1 MSTRIPEAVYQW
13 LQFIQFWWLPP
24 VCVLCRGS
32 GNTQQDLCLDCRDSL
47 PRLVH
52 PCPGCALPL
61 PAGMPANS
69 PCGSCLAM
77 PPAWHSLHAALAYQP
92 PVTDMIAGFKYHGHA
107 VNGRVLTDLLG
118 QHLGARTGHHMLP
131 ELLVPVPLHRQ
142 RLRQRGFNQSLMI
155 ARWLSRQLAIP
166 VWADLVLRHKA
177 TSQQTGLSAAARRR
191 NLRGAFRI
199 NPGAHLPQEAR
210 VAIIDDVV
218 TTGSTVAAMARTLRR
233 AGAGDIQVWALA
245 RTIL

>member
-1 MSTRIPEAVYQW
+1 
-13 LQFIQFWWLPP
+13 
-24 VCVLCRGS
+24 
-32 GNTQQDLCLDCRDSL
+32 
-47 PRLVH
+47 
-52 PCPGCALPL
+52 
-61 PAGMPANS
+61 
-69 PCGSCLAM
+69 M
-77 PPAWHSLHAALAYQP
+77 PPAWHSLHTALAYQP
-92 PVTDMIAGFKYHGHA
+92 PVTDMIAGFKYYGHA